1 MKTSNLK
8 RFMASLLAVV
18 MIFSVVG
25 ISPAVFADD
34 AVAPELN
41 AKSGEVLIKSSMTN
55 EEVAEILNKALI
67 SNYDELDDATKAALQ
82 WEYEG
87 YGYTSILGV
96 PAKSIDRHWGTIN
109 GNVNFTE
116 KHGINYKY
124 VSEALKDAD
133 NGDYQVRLADDTTTV
148 ATITKVDKY
157 STKVELKA
165 DASITYNMDA
175 AAEKEAI
182 VASVI
187 DYEKSN
193 LPEGTTA
200 ADFTVQL
207 KTGITEFDTAYDN
220 VPDTKINAGDGN
232 VIRVKYNGNDTY
244 KESDWAKATI
254 TVAKATVKVSVTPIT
269 KIYAGEEIDR
279 NDFYTLN
286 PNDPELDVY
295 VLFVGVNSNMES
307 CVNIKLSEDQEKLIE
322 AISNAQEKWYEI
334 IKDTESLTLKEKLQ
348 EGITFGELKEIINGI
363 VTNKTIMGILELAGY
378 DTEAIKNIVT
388 ALDKLTSL
396 SDDTIIAI
404 GTPAHA
410 GLYVATA
417 VAVGKNYETSE
428 GTGSLIV
435 LKNWKGIKLE
445 KNPILN
451 SGEKA
456 NTITVSQAEALKAGN
471 NLCMLTKDGEALNN
485 ASAGSIH
492 YWFTG
497 VGKLYAKSA
506 MPTAPGKYIVTASV
520 RGGDFFAFPKTF
532 TFTIVADPTPEV
544 TPEA

>member
-1 MKTSNLK
+1 MKNSNLK

-18 MIFSVVG
+18 MLFSVVG

-67 SNYDELDDATKAALQ
+67 SNYDELDDATKASLQ
-82 WEYEG
+82 WEYKG
-87 YGYTSILGV
+87 YGYTKKVLGV
-96 PAKSIDRHWGTIN
+96 AAKSLERHWGTIN
-109 GNVNFTE
+109 GNVSFTE
-116 KHGINYKY
+116 NHGITYKY

-133 NGDYQVRLADDTTTV
+133 NGDYQVRLAGTTTE
-148 ATITKVDKY
+148 ATLVKVDKY

-334 IKDTESLTLKEKLQ
+334 IKDTKSLTLKEKLQ

-363 VTNKTIMGILELAGY
+363 VTNKAIMDILKLAGY

-410 GLYVATA
+410 GMYIATA

>member
-55 EEVAEILNKALI
+55 EEVSALISKALI

-87 YGYTSILGV
+87 YGYTKIAGIS
-96 PAKSIDRHWGTIN
+96 AKSLERHWGTIN

-133 NGDYQVRLADDTTTV
+133 NGDYQVRLAGTKTE
-148 ATITKVDKY
+148 ATLVKVDKY

-207 KTGITEFDTAYDN
+207 KTGITEFNTAYDN

-269 KIYAGEEIDR
+269 TIYAGEEIDR
-279 NDFYTLN
+279 NTFYTLD

-295 VLFVGVNSNMES
+295 VFFVGVNSNMET
-307 CVNIKLSEDQEKLIE
+307 CVNIKLSADQEKLID

-363 VTNKTIMGILELAGY
+363 VTNKTIMGFLELVGY

-410 GLYVATA
+410 GVYVATA

-435 LKNWKGIKLE
+435 LKNWKGIKLA
-445 KNPILN
+445 KNPILDSN
-451 SGEKA
+451 DNK
-456 NTITVSQAEALKAGN
+456 ITVSQAEELAKSN
-471 NLCMLTKDGEALNN
+471 DLCILTKEGAALD
-485 ASAGSIH
+485 STSVGSIH

-497 VGKLYAKSA
+497 VGKLYAKST

-520 RGGDFFAFPKTF
+520 RGGDFFAMPKTF

>member
-1 MKTSNLK
+1 MKNSNLK

-25 ISPAVFADD
+25 VSPAVFAEG
-34 AVAPELN
+34 AVAPELKAN
-41 AKSGEVLIKSSMTN
+41 SGEVIIKSGMTN
-55 EEVAEILNKALI
+55 DEVAQILNKALI
-67 SNYDELDDATKAALQ
+67 SNYDELDDATKASLQ

-87 YGYTSILGV
+87 YGYTKKVLGV
-96 PAKSIDRHWGTIN
+96 AAKSLEKHWGTIN

-116 KHGINYKY
+116 KHVINYNY

-133 NGDYQVRLADDTTTV
+133 NGDYQVRLAGTKTE
-148 ATITKVDKY
+148 ATLVKVDKY

-244 KESDWAKATI
+244 KESGWAKATI

-279 NDFYTLN
+279 NNFYTLN

-334 IKDTESLTLKEKLQ
+334 IKDTKSLTLKEKLQ

-363 VTNKTIMGILELAGY
+363 VTNKAIMDILKLAGY

-410 GLYVATA
+410 GMYIATA

-456 NTITVSQAEALKAGN
+456 NTITVSQAEALKAGK

>member
-1 MKTSNLK
+1 MKNSNLK

-34 AVAPELN
+34 AVAPELKAN
-41 AKSGEVLIKSSMTN
+41 SGEVIIKSDMTN
-55 EEVAEILNKALI
+55 DEVAQILNKALI
-67 SNYDELDDATKAALQ
+67 SNYDELDDATKASLQ
-82 WEYEG
+82 WEYYCEG
-87 YGYTSILGV
+87 KNSLLTND
-96 PAKSIDRHWGTIN
+96 AWGSIN
-109 GNVNFTE
+109 GFTSTKKIGRKE
-116 KHGINYKY
+116 VTYTHA
-124 VSEALKDAD
+124 ALKDAKAG
-133 NGDYQVRLADDTTTV
+133 NYQVRLAGTTAE
-148 ATITKVDKY
+148 ATLVKVDKY

-207 KTGITEFDTAYDN
+207 KTGITELDIAYDN

-244 KESDWAKATI
+244 KESGWAKATI

-269 KIYAGEEIDR
+269 TIYAGEEIDR
-279 NDFYTLN
+279 DNFYTLD

-307 CVNIKLSEDQEKLIE
+307 CVNIKLSKDQEKLID
-322 AISNAQEKWYEI
+322 AISNAQEKWYDI
-334 IKDTESLTLKEKLQ
+334 INDTESLTLKEKLQ

-363 VTNKTIMGILELAGY
+363 VNNKTIMGILELAGY

-388 ALDKLTSL
+388 ALDQLTSL

-410 GLYVATA
+410 GVYVATA

-435 LKNWKGIKLE
+435 LKNWKGITLE

-456 NTITVSQAEALKAGN
+456 NTITVSQANELAKGN
-471 NLCMLTKDGEALNN
+471 NLCILTKDGEALNN

-520 RGGDFFAFPKTF
+520 RGGDFFAMPKTF

>member
-1 MKTSNLK
+1 MKNSNLK

-67 SNYDELDDATKAALQ
+67 SNYDELDDATKASLQ
-82 WEYEG
+82 WEYKG
-87 YGYTSILGV
+87 YGYTKKVLGV
-96 PAKSIDRHWGTIN
+96 AAKSLERHWGTIN
-109 GNVNFTE
+109 GNVSFTE
-116 KHGINYKY
+116 NHGINYKY

-133 NGDYQVRLADDTTTV
+133 NGDYQVRLAGTKTE
-148 ATITKVDKY
+148 ATLVKVDKY

-334 IKDTESLTLKEKLQ
+334 IKDTKSLTLKEKLQ

-410 GLYVATA
+410 GVYVATA

>member
-55 EEVAEILNKALI
+55 EEVSALISKALI

-82 WEYEG
+82 WEYYSKGKEALPG
-87 YGYTSILGV
+87 LLTNTTWG
-96 PAKSIDRHWGTIN
+96 SIDGFTSTKTIWGVGHTY
-109 GNVNFTE
+109 
-116 KHGINYKY
+116 HHD
-124 VSEALKDAD
+124 ALKDTKA
-133 NGDYQVRLADDTTTV
+133 GDYQVRLADDTTTV

-269 KIYAGEEIDR
+269 TIYAGEEIDR
-279 NDFYTLN
+279 NTFYTLD

-295 VLFVGVNSNMES
+295 VFFVGVNSNMES
-307 CVNIKLSEDQEKLIE
+307 CVNIKLSEDQEKLID

-363 VTNKTIMGILELAGY
+363 VTNKTIMGFLELVGY

-410 GLYVATA
+410 GVYVATA

-435 LKNWKGIKLE
+435 LKNWKGITLE
-445 KNPILN
+445 KNPILD

-456 NTITVSQAEALKAGN
+456 NTITVSQAEELKAGN
-471 NLCMLTKDGEALNN
+471 NLCILTKDGEPLNN

-497 VGKLYAKSA
+497 VGKIYAKST

-520 RGGDFFAFPKTF
+520 RGGDFFAMPKTF

>member
-34 AVAPELN
+34 AATPVLKENTGAV
-41 AKSGEVLIKSSMTN
+41 EVLIKDG
-55 EEVAEILNKALI
+55 VDVRDAIAKAFI
-67 SNYDELDDATKAALQ
+67 ANYDELTAEQIAAIDWQYYCEGYTKLDAAHVFGKEAWGSIDGFKSSNDKYTHAALANQ
-82 WEYEG
+82 KND
-87 YGYTSILGV
+87 
-96 PAKSIDRHWGTIN
+96 KSFQIRMGSDGEER
-109 GNVNFTE
+109 
-116 KHGINYKY
+116 
-124 VSEALKDAD
+124 
-133 NGDYQVRLADDTTTV
+133 
-148 ATITKVDKY
+148 TITKVAKY
-157 STKVELKA
+157 TTALELKSGV
-165 DASITYNMDA
+165 SITYNMVANEMIKDIIANVVDMDA
-175 AAEKEAI
+175 
-182 VASVI
+182 ST
-187 DYEKSN
+187 
-193 LPEGTTA
+193 LPAGVTA
-200 ADFTVQL
+200 ADFTVKKVL
-207 KTGITEFDTAYDN
+207 RDGGWTENDFADKDGR
-220 VPDTKINAGDGN
+220 PKDDAGDTPM
-232 VIRVKYNGNDTY
+232 IRVKYNGTDTY
-244 KESDWAKATI
+244 KACEKDVEITI
-254 TVAKATVKVSVTPIT
+254 VKATVKVSVTPIT
-269 KIYAGEEIDR
+269 TIYAGEEIDR
-279 NDFYTLN
+279 NTFYTLD

-295 VLFVGVNSNMES
+295 VFFVGVNSNMES
-307 CVNIKLSEDQEKLIE
+307 CVNIKLSEDQEKLIN

-363 VTNKTIMGILELAGY
+363 VTNKTIMGFLELVGY

-410 GLYVATA
+410 GVYVATA

-435 LKNWKGIKLE
+435 LKNWKGIKLA
-445 KNPILN
+445 KNPILDSN
-451 SGEKA
+451 GNK
-456 NTITVSQAEALKAGN
+456 ITVSQAEELKAGN
-471 NLCMLTKDGEALNN
+471 DLCILTKDGEALNS

-497 VGKLYAKSA
+497 VGKLYAKST

-520 RGGDFFAFPKTF
+520 RGGDFFAMPKTF

>member
-1 MKTSNLK
+1 MKNSNLK

-18 MIFSVVG
+18 MLFSVVG
-25 ISPAVFADD
+25 ISPAVFAEG
-34 AVAPELN
+34 AAAPELKAN
-41 AKSGEVLIKSSMTN
+41 SGEVIIKSGMTN
-55 EEVAEILNKALI
+55 DEVSEILSKALI
-67 SNYDELDDATKAALQ
+67 SNYDELDDATKASLQ

-87 YGYTSILGV
+87 YGYTKVVGV
-96 PAKSIDRHWGTIN
+96 PAKSLERHWGTIN
-109 GNVNFTE
+109 GNVSFTE
-116 KHGINYKY
+116 KHVINYKY

-133 NGDYQVRLADDTTTV
+133 NGDYQVRLAGTKTE
-148 ATITKVDKY
+148 ATLVKVDKY

-244 KESDWAKATI
+244 KESGWAKATI

-279 NDFYTLN
+279 NTFYTLN

-295 VLFVGVNSNMES
+295 VFFVGVNSNMES
-307 CVNIKLSEDQEKLIE
+307 CVNIKLSEDQEKLID

-334 IKDTESLTLKEKLQ
+334 IKDTKSLTLKEKLQ

-410 GLYVATA
+410 GVYVATA

-428 GTGSLIV
+428 GTGTLIV

-471 NLCMLTKDGEALNN
+471 NLCMLTKDGAALNN

>member
-55 EEVAEILNKALI
+55 DEVAEILNKALI

-87 YGYTSILGV
+87 YGYTERIGT
-96 PAKSIDRHWGTIN
+96 KSIDKHWGTIN
-109 GNVNFTE
+109 GNAKFTE
-116 KHGINYKY
+116 KHVINYTYFNK
-124 VSEALKDAD
+124 ALKDTDA
-133 NGDYQVRLADDTTTV
+133 GDYQVRLAGTKTE
-148 ATITKVDKY
+148 ATLVKVDKY

-207 KTGITEFDTAYDN
+207 KTGITEFNTAYDN

-269 KIYAGEEIDR
+269 TIYAGEEIDR
-279 NDFYTLN
+279 NTFYTLD

-295 VLFVGVNSNMES
+295 VFFVGVNSNMET
-307 CVNIKLSEDQEKLIE
+307 CVNIKLSADQEKLID

-363 VTNKTIMGILELAGY
+363 VTNKTIMGFLELVGY

-410 GLYVATA
+410 GVYVATA

-428 GTGSLIV
+428 GTGSLVV
-435 LKNWKGIKLE
+435 LKNWKGIKLA
-445 KNPILN
+445 KNPILDSN
-451 SGEKA
+451 GNK
-456 NTITVSQAEALKAGN
+456 ITVSQAEELKAGN
-471 NLCMLTKDGEALNN
+471 DLCILTKDGEALNS

-497 VGKLYAKSA
+497 VGKLYAKST

-520 RGGDFFAFPKTF
+520 RGGDFFAMPKTF

-544 TPEA
+544 TPKA

>member
-1 MKTSNLK
+1 MKNSNLK

-34 AVAPELN
+34 AVAPVLKEN
-41 AKSGEVLIKSSMTN
+41 TGTVQVLIKDGTD
-55 EEVAEILNKALI
+55 VRDALAKALLA
-67 SNYDELDDATKAALQ
+67 NYDELTAEQIAAIDWQYYCKATAGLVDMVKSDA
-82 WEYEG
+82 
-87 YGYTSILGV
+87 
-96 PAKSIDRHWGTIN
+96 WGTID
-109 GNVNFTE
+109 GFKRSVLV
-116 KHGINYKY
+116 YK
-124 VSEALKDAD
+124 A
-133 NGDYQVRLADDTTTV
+133 LADQDDDKSFQIRIGSDGEERTIKKVSKYDT
-148 ATITKVDKY
+148 
-157 STKVELKA
+157 ELKLKS
-165 DASITYNMDA
+165 DVSIAYNMNADEMIKDIIA
-175 AAEKEAI
+175 N
-182 VASVI
+182 VVDMNAST
-187 DYEKSN
+187 
-193 LPEGTTA
+193 LPAGVTA
-200 ADFTVQL
+200 ADFTVKKVL
-207 KTGITEFDTAYDN
+207 RDGGWTESDFADKDGR
-220 VPDTKINAGDGN
+220 PKDDAGDTPM
-232 VIRVKYNGNDTY
+232 IRVKYSGNDTY
-244 KESDWAKATI
+244 KACEKDVEITI
-254 TVAKATVKVSVTPIT
+254 VKTTVKVSVTPIT

-363 VTNKTIMGILELAGY
+363 VTNKAIMDILKLAGY

-410 GLYVATA
+410 GMYIATA

-532 TFTIVADPTPEV
+532 TLTIVADPTPEV

>member
-67 SNYDELDDATKAALQ
+67 SNYDELDDATKASLQ

-254 TVAKATVKVSVTPIT
+254 TVAKATVKVSVNLVN

-279 NDFYTLN
+279 NTFYTLD

-295 VLFVGVNSNMES
+295 VFFVGVNSNMES
-307 CVNIKLSEDQEKLIE
+307 CVNIKLSEDQEKLID

-334 IKDTESLTLKEKLQ
+334 IKDTENLTLKEKLQ

-363 VTNKTIMGILELAGY
+363 VTNKTIMGFLELVGY

-410 GLYVATA
+410 GVYVATA

-428 GTGSLIV
+428 GTGSLVV
-435 LKNWKGIKLE
+435 LKNWKGIKLA
-445 KNPILN
+445 KNPILDSN
-451 SGEKA
+451 GNK
-456 NTITVSQAEALKAGN
+456 ITVSQAEELKAGN
-471 NLCMLTKDGEALNN
+471 DLCILTKDGEALNS

-497 VGKLYAKSA
+497 VGKLYAKST

-520 RGGDFFAFPKTF
+520 RGGDFFAMPKTF

>member
-18 MIFSVVG
+18 MLFSVVG

-34 AVAPELN
+34 AATPVLKENTGAV
-41 AKSGEVLIKSSMTN
+41 EVLIKDG
-55 EEVAEILNKALI
+55 VDVRDVIAKAFLA
-67 SNYDELDDATKAALQ
+67 NYDELTAEQIAAIDWQ
-82 WEYEG
+82 Y
-87 YGYTSILGV
+87 YCKGYTKVDVGH
-96 PAKSIDRHWGTIN
+96 AFGKEAWGSIDGFKSN
-109 GNVNFTE
+109 ND
-116 KHGINYKY
+116 KY
-124 VSEALKDAD
+124 SHSA
-133 NGDYQVRLADDTTTV
+133 LADQKNDKSFQIRIGSDGEER
-148 ATITKVDKY
+148 TITKVAKY
-157 STKVELKA
+157 TTALELKSGV
-165 DASITYNMDA
+165 SITYNM
-175 AAEKEAI
+175 
-182 VASVI
+182 VANEMIKDIIANVVDMNAST
-187 DYEKSN
+187 
-193 LPEGTTA
+193 LPADVTA
-200 ADFTVQL
+200 ADFTVKKVARDGGL
-207 KTGITEFDTAYDN
+207 IESDFADKDGRPKDD
-220 VPDTKINAGDGN
+220 AGDTPM
-232 VIRVKYNGNDTY
+232 IRVKYNGNDTY
-244 KESDWAKATI
+244 KACENDVEI

-279 NDFYTLN
+279 NNFYTLN

-334 IKDTESLTLKEKLQ
+334 IKDTKSLTLKEKLQ

-410 GLYVATA
+410 GVYVATA

-471 NLCMLTKDGEALNN
+471 DLCILTKDGAALNN

-497 VGKLYAKSA
+497 VGKLYAKST

-520 RGGDFFAFPKTF
+520 RGGDFFAMPKTF

>member
-34 AVAPELN
+34 AAEPELKEN
-41 AKSGEVLIKSSMTN
+41 TGAVEVLIKDG
-55 EEVAEILNKALI
+55 VDVRDAIAKAFI
-67 SNYDELDDATKAALQ
+67 ANYDELTAEQIAAIDWQYYCEGYTKLDAAHVFGKEAWGSIDGFKSSNDKYIHAALANQ
-82 WEYEG
+82 KND
-87 YGYTSILGV
+87 
-96 PAKSIDRHWGTIN
+96 KSFQIRMGSDGEER
-109 GNVNFTE
+109 
-116 KHGINYKY
+116 
-124 VSEALKDAD
+124 
-133 NGDYQVRLADDTTTV
+133 
-148 ATITKVDKY
+148 TITKVAKY
-157 STKVELKA
+157 TTALELKSGV
-165 DASITYNMDA
+165 SITYNM
-175 AAEKEAI
+175 
-182 VASVI
+182 VANEMIKDIIANVVDMNAST
-187 DYEKSN
+187 
-193 LPEGTTA
+193 LPADVTA
-200 ADFTVQL
+200 ADFTVKKVL
-207 KTGITEFDTAYDN
+207 RDGGWTENDFADKDGR
-220 VPDTKINAGDGN
+220 PKDDAGDTPM
-232 VIRVKYNGNDTY
+232 IRVKYNGTDTY
-244 KESDWAKATI
+244 KACEKDVEITI
-254 TVAKATVKVSVTPIT
+254 VKATVKVSVTPIT
-269 KIYAGEEIDR
+269 TIYAGEEIDR
-279 NDFYTLN
+279 NTFYTLD

-295 VLFVGVNSNMES
+295 VFFVGVNSNMES
-307 CVNIKLSEDQEKLIE
+307 CVNIKLSEDQEKLID

-363 VTNKTIMGILELAGY
+363 VTNKTIMGFLELVGY

-410 GLYVATA
+410 GVYVATA

-428 GTGSLIV
+428 GTGSLVV
-435 LKNWKGIKLE
+435 LKNWKGIKLA
-445 KNPILN
+445 KNPILDGN
-451 SGEKA
+451 GNK
-456 NTITVSQAEALKAGN
+456 ITVSQAEELKAGN
-471 NLCMLTKDGEALNN
+471 NLCILTKDGEALNS
-485 ASAGSIH
+485 ASVGSIH

-497 VGKLYAKSA
+497 VGKLYAKST

-520 RGGDFFAFPKTF
+520 RGGDFFAMPKTF

>member
-1 MKTSNLK
+1 MKNSNLK

-25 ISPAVFADD
+25 ISPAVFAEG
-34 AVAPELN
+34 AVAPELKAN
-41 AKSGEVLIKSSMTN
+41 SGEVIIKSGMTN
-55 EEVAEILNKALI
+55 DEVAQILNKALI
-67 SNYDELDDATKAALQ
+67 SNYDELDDATKASLQ
-82 WEYEG
+82 WEYKG
-87 YGYTSILGV
+87 YGYTKKVG
-96 PAKSIDRHWGTIN
+96 AKSLERHWGTIN
-109 GNVNFTE
+109 GNVSFTE
-116 KHGINYKY
+116 KHVINYNY

-133 NGDYQVRLADDTTTV
+133 NGDYQVRLAGTTTE
-148 ATITKVDKY
+148 ATLVKVDKY

-244 KESDWAKATI
+244 KESGWAKATI

-269 KIYAGEEIDR
+269 KLYAGEEINR